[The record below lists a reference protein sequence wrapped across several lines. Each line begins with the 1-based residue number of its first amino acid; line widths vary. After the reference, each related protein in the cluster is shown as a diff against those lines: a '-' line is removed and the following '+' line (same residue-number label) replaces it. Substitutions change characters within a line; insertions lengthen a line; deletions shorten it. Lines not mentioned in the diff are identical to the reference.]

1 MADSQGNSTDSRR
14 SLYER
19 YKAAVGRSD
28 AGEYFDEDDLIDIYD
43 YANDVND
50 DFIKLEALFDG
61 AGRYPGS
68 VPLRERRR
76 YFYYYLGN
84 DEAVRTLL
92 ERGGTTTVL
101 GRLLALRLKSDRRET
116 TVAELE
122 EILGTLD
129 HKLDDEE
136 VIQFVNEAS
145 TNENYEWLL
154 ANIDRIRG
162 LVDYVPAFLYEVAA
176 VAMEKPDHATAVKM
190 AEELTMSEPFNVEFW
205 ELLAEA
211 SFNAMDYDAALNA
224 VDYSLAI
231 NPESVKSL
239 KIKAWALFRKNE
251 DSPEALEILSALSG
265 NDDFDSLSMQT
276 LALQLVRA
284 GRPAEALAASE
295 RYIRRNPADRPVMD
309 YIFVLDPDS
318 VARRLDNPGFEP
330 DTDNEERFWTDWA
343 VGHAL
348 AGRHKVAAALLA
360 HARKRAALT
369 DNAPFLYEEFY
380 RAGMY
385 QELLDIFAGD
395 RDSLR
400 SGHPVVTLAVAMAL
414 VRLGRRDA
422 ARDMLE
428 AILRGDSADKP
439 FSSVQG
445 AFPRM
450 SAVIYHG
457 GAIRILRE
465 LAGALSMS
473 GADCDVDAIDPFNL

>member
-1 MADSQGNSTDSRR
+1 MADSQENSADSRR

-19 YKAAVGRSD
+19 YKATVGRSD
-28 AGEYFDEDDLIDIYD
+28 AGDYFDEDDLIDIYD

-50 DFIKLEALFDG
+50 DFIKLEVLFDG

-84 DEAVRTLL
+84 DEAVSTLL
-92 ERGGTTTVL
+92 ERGGATTVL
-101 GRLLALRLKSDRRET
+101 GRLLALRQKSDRRET
-116 TVAELE
+116 TVAELD
-122 EILGTLD
+122 EILVTLD
-129 HKLDDEE
+129 HKMDDEE
-136 VIQFVNEAS
+136 VIQFVSEAS

-190 AEELTMSEPFNVEFW
+190 AEELTMAEPFNVEFW

-211 SFNAMDYDAALNA
+211 AFNAMDYDAALNA

-231 NPESVKSL
+231 NPKSVKSL

-251 DSPEALEILSALSG
+251 DSPEALEILTALSG

-276 LALQLVRA
+276 LAMLLVRT
-284 GRPAEALAASE
+284 GRHAEALAASE
-295 RYIRRNPADRPVMD
+295 RFISRNPADRQVMD

-318 VARRLDNPGFEP
+318 VAGRLDNPGFEP

-348 AGRHKVAAALLA
+348 AGRHRVAAALLA
-360 HARKRAALT
+360 HARKHAALT
-369 DNAPFLYEEFY
+369 DNAPFLYEELY

-385 QELLDIFAGD
+385 QDLLDIFAAD
-395 RDSLR
+395 RDSSR
-400 SGHPVVTLAVAMAL
+400 AGHPVIILAVAMTL
-414 VRLGRRDA
+414 VRVGRPDDA
-422 ARDMLE
+422 RVMLDE
-428 AILRGDSADKP
+428 ILSGVSAEKP
-439 FSSVQG
+439 FSAVQG

-450 SAVIYHG
+450 SAVIYNC
-457 GAIRILRE
+457 GAMHILRD
-465 LAGALSMS
+465 LAAALSAS
-473 GADCDVDAIDPFNL
+473 GADWNVDVIDPFNT